1 MSTAAAADTAAVVK
15 IQRVDDALVPD
26 DVGDALVVD
35 GVDDAS
41 VVDGVDDAFAA
52 IGRRLG
58 STPSGVR

>member
-15 IQRVDDALVPD
+15 IQRVNDALVPD
-26 DVGDALVVD
+26 DVG
-35 GVDDAS
+35 DAS